1 MLAKDIMTKDM
12 VTISQDA
19 SLHDAGQL
27 IKEKRINGVPIVD
40 EEKNLLGIITLMDLL
55 NIINVLSKKMDMNQ
69 EDHIN
74 HLRNLFK
81 EKKVKEFMVKNVESL
96 KEDSNL
102 TDIMNLMFNKKI
114 HTIPILNDNKLVGV
128 LGKHDLEQVFF

>member
-1 MLAKDIMTKDM
+1 MVAKDIMTKDM

-40 EEKNLLGIITLMDLL
+40 EEKNLLGIITLTDLL

-81 EKKVKEFMVKNVESL
+81 GKKVKEFMVKKVESL

>member
-1 MLAKDIMTKDM
+1 MEAKDIMTKDLE
-12 VTISQDA
+12 TISQDA
-19 SLHDAGQL
+19 SLHEVARL
-27 IKEKRINGVPIVD
+27 IKEKRISGVPIVD
-40 EEKNLLGIITLMDLL
+40 EEKNLLGIITLTDLL

-81 EKKVKEFMVKNVESL
+81 EKKVKEFMVKKVESL

-114 HTIPILNDNKLVGV
+114 HTIPILKDNKLVGV

>member
-1 MLAKDIMTKDM
+1 MVAKDIMTKDM

-40 EEKNLLGIITLMDLL
+40 EEKNLLGIITLTDLL

-81 EKKVKEFMVKNVESL
+81 EKKVKEFMVKKVESL

>member
-1 MLAKDIMTKDM
+1 MVAKDIMTKDM

-27 IKEKRINGVPIVD
+27 IKEKSINGVPIVD
-40 EEKNLLGIITLMDLL
+40 EEKNLLGIITLTDLL

-81 EKKVKEFMVKNVESL
+81 EKKVKEFMVKKVESL

>member
-27 IKEKRINGVPIVD
+27 IKEKSINGVPIVD
-40 EEKNLLGIITLMDLL
+40 EEKNLLGIITLTDLL

>member
-40 EEKNLLGIITLMDLL
+40 EEKNLLGIITLTDLL

-81 EKKVKEFMVKNVESL
+81 EKKVKEFMVKKVESL

>member
-1 MLAKDIMTKDM
+1 MEAKDIMTKDLE
-12 VTISQDA
+12 TISQDA
-19 SLHDAGQL
+19 SLHEVARL
-27 IKEKRINGVPIVD
+27 IKEKRISGVPIVD
-40 EEKNLLGIITLMDLL
+40 EEKNLLGIITLTDLL

-81 EKKVKEFMVKNVESL
+81 EKKVKEFMVKKVESL

>member
-1 MLAKDIMTKDM
+1 MVAKDIMTKEM

-40 EEKNLLGIITLMDLL
+40 EEKNLLGIITLTDLL

-81 EKKVKEFMVKNVESL
+81 EKKVKEFMVKKVESL